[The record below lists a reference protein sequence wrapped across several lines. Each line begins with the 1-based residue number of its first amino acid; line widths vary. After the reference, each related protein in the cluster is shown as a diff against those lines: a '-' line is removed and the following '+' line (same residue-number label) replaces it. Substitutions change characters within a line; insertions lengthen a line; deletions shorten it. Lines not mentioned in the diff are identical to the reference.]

1 MIFFTG
7 TKMIKKY
14 DSIYH
19 SPVMVEEIL
28 QNLITQE
35 DGQYIDC
42 TLGGGGHSEAILE
55 NTTPQA
61 RLFSFDRDNEAI
73 AFAKKR
79 LDSYKNFTPIHARFS
94 ELSTHLTPNSY
105 HGILYDLGVS
115 SHQLDASERGFSFR
129 ENHSVD
135 LRMNNQEGLDATEF
149 IKQTDLH
156 ELSLSLKINSDLQK
170 SKILATKL
178 KELIAEKES
187 PVSTFQIKELVK
199 TTFPNQPHKINSLTA
214 QVLQAIRMEVNQE
227 LKEIEDSLDALPE
240 ILIKGARVCILSYHS
255 VEDRMV
261 KRKFQ
266 QWELDCLCPK
276 EVPVCVC
283 GGNNRKFKKVHRKPL
298 PPTPA
303 EIAENG
309 RARSAKLRVYEKV

>member
-1 MIFFTG
+1 
-7 TKMIKKY
+7 MIKKY
-14 DSIYH
+14 DSVYH

-28 QNLITQE
+28 QNLIIRD

-55 NTTPQA
+55 NTSPQA
-61 RLFSFDRDNEAI
+61 KLFSFDRDTEAI
-73 AFAKKR
+73 EFAKTR
-79 LDSYKNFTPIHARFS
+79 LAAYKNFNPIHAKFS
-94 ELSTHLTPNSY
+94 ELKTHLTPNSY

-149 IKQTDLH
+149 IEQTDLH

-178 KELIAEKES
+178 KELVAEDEG
-187 PVSTFQIKELVK
+187 PISTFQIKELVK
-199 TTFPNQPHKINSLTA
+199 NTFPNQPHKINSLTA

-227 LKEIEDSLDALPE
+227 LKEIEDSLDALPD
-240 ILIKGARVCILSYHS
+240 ILVKGARVCILSYHS

-266 QWELDCLCPK
+266 QWEKDCICPK

-283 GGNNRKFKKVHRKPL
+283 GDNHKKFKKVHRKPL
-298 PPTPA
+298 PPSQA